1 MSVYYTIQIITLY
14 IIFIYT
20 RLQLIIVINCFIY
33 FTLTL
38 MLSINFTI
46 LNPLLGKCTLIDPV
60 LAAGA
65 IAAPL
70 PLSAISVDLADG
82 SSSAGVLLP

>member
-1 MSVYYTIQIITLY
+1 M
-14 IIFIYT
+14 
-20 RLQLIIVINCFIY
+20 
-33 FTLTL
+33 
-38 MLSINFTI
+38 NFTI

-60 LAAGA
+60 LAAGT

-82 SSSAGVLLP
+82 STTGVLLP